1 MPPFI
6 KLLPQ
11 KTTVN
16 SKFVSKPFHCMPIF
30 DLKLP
35 PSIAR
40 ALNLPVSDPRQ
51 QQIKVLK
58 KLLRKARFTQFGQLY
73 RFDEILMSRHPGKKF
88 QQLVP
93 AYDYNKIYAQWWHKA
108 KDGIP
113 DVCWPGV
120 IHYFALSSGTSDA
133 SSKFIPITKD
143 LIRSNT
149 ITSFKQLFSL
159 AKYEDVPKSAIGKGW
174 LMLGGSTQLQ
184 KGPTYFAGDL
194 SGIQQKNI
202 PFWFQGLGLYKPGK
216 KIAREKDWA
225 KKLEEIVDNAPN
237 WDIGFIV
244 GVPAWLQLCM
254 EKIIERYR
262 LNNIHEMWPNLAFYV
277 HGGVA
282 MEPYK
287 KGFEKLLGQPITYI
301 ETYLASEGFL
311 AYQNR
316 QDAVGMHLALNNNIF
331 FEFVP
336 FDEANFDID
345 GNMVETPETF
355 MIHEIEEN
363 KDYAILIS
371 TNAGT
376 WRYAIGDTVKLV
388 NKEKSEIIITGR
400 TKHFL
405 SMVGEHLSVDN
416 MNKAI
421 EMVSEELNISI
432 PEFTVAGEPYGL
444 FFAHHWFVATNDLVD
459 KDTLR
464 CRIDEKLKELND
476 DYEVERKHAL
486 KAVIVTVLS
495 EDTFMD
501 FMKSKGKVGGQHKFP
516 RVLKGKMLED
526 WQKFLERTA
535 IYVQG

>member
-1 MPPFI
+1 MAF
-6 KLLPQ
+6 L
-11 KTTVN
+11 
-16 SKFVSKPFHCMPIF
+16 
-30 DLKLP
+30 DLKL
-35 PSIAR
+35 SKTIAA
-40 ALNLPVSDPRQ
+40 ALRLQVRDPRRQ
-51 QQIKVLK
+51 QLRVLK
-58 KLLRKARFTQFGQLY
+58 KLLRKARFTEFGQAY
-73 RFDEILMSRHPGKKF
+73 MFDEVLMSKHPGKKF

-93 AYDYNKIYAQWWHKA
+93 AYDYNKIYDQWWHRAKA
-108 KDGIP
+108 GVP

-120 IHYFALSSGTSDA
+120 IKYFALSSGTSE
-133 SSKFIPITKD
+133 STSKFIPITKD

-149 ITSFKQLFSL
+149 ITSLRQLLSL
-159 AKYEDVPKSAIGKGW
+159 AKYDDVPRRSVGKGW
-174 LMLGGSTQLQ
+174 MILGGSTQLQ
-184 KGPTYFAGDL
+184 KGPTYYAGDL

-202 PFWFQGLGLYKPGK
+202 PFWFLGLGLYKPGK
-216 KIAREKDWA
+216 KIAKEKDWA
-225 KKLEEIVDNAPN
+225 KKLDEIVENAPN

-254 EKIIERYR
+254 EKIIDRYQ
-262 LNNIHEMWPNLAFYV
+262 LNNIHDIWPNLAFYV

-287 KGFEKLLGQPITYI
+287 KGFDKLLGKPITYI

-336 FDEANFDID
+336 FDDNNFDSD
-345 GNMVETPETF
+345 GNMVSNPEAY
-355 MIHEIEEN
+355 MLHEIEEN
-363 KDYAILIS
+363 KDYSILIS

-376 WRYAIGDTVKLV
+376 WRYAIGDTVRLV

-405 SMVGEHLSVDN
+405 SLVGEHLSVDN

-421 EMVSEELNISI
+421 EMASEEMNISI
-432 PEFTVAGEPYGL
+432 PEFTVAGVPSGT
-444 FFAHHWFVATNDLVD
+444 FFAHHWYVATNDPV
-459 KDTLR
+459 
-464 CRIDEKLKELND
+464 DEKKLAVMIDNKIKQLND

-486 KAVIVTVLS
+486 KNVFVTVLS
-495 EDTFMD
+495 EKFFMD

-526 WQKFLERTA
+526 WDKFLSKQL
-535 IYVQG
+535 VS

>member
-1 MPPFI
+1 MA
-6 KLLPQ
+6 
-11 KTTVN
+11 
-16 SKFVSKPFHCMPIF
+16 IF
-30 DLKLP
+30 DITIPK
-35 PSIAR
+35 SIAR
-40 ALNLPVSDPRQ
+40 AFNIPLRDPRS

-58 KLLRKARFTQFGQLY
+58 KLLKKARFTQFGQEY
-73 RFDEILMSRHPGKKF
+73 HFDDILLSKHPGKKF

-93 AYDYNKIYAQWWHKA
+93 TYNYDKLYKAWWHKTLE
-108 KDGIP
+108 GTP

-120 IHYFALSSGTSDA
+120 IKFFALSSGTSEAA
-133 SSKFIPITKD
+133 SKYIPVTKE

-149 ITSFKQLFSL
+149 ITSLKQLVSL
-159 AKYEDVPKSAIGKGW
+159 SKYENVPKSAIGRGW

-216 KIAREKDWA
+216 KIAKEKDWA
-225 KKLEEIVDNAPN
+225 KKLDEIVEMAPN
-237 WDIGFIV
+237 WDIGFII
-244 GVPAWLQLCM
+244 GVPAWLQLLI
-254 EKIIERYR
+254 EKIIEKYQ
-262 LNNIHEMWPNLAFYV
+262 LNNIHDMWPNLAFYV

-287 KGFEKLLGQPITYI
+287 KGFEKLMGKPITYI

-311 AYQNR
+311 AYQSR
-316 QDAVGMHLALNNNIF
+316 QGTKGMQLNFNSNIF

-336 FDEANFDID
+336 FDDHNFDSD
-345 GNMVETPETF
+345 GNILENPEAL

-376 WRYAIGDTVKLV
+376 WRYAIGDTVRLID
-388 NKEKSEIIITGR
+388 KEKSEIIITGR

-405 SMVGEHLSVDN
+405 SLVGEHLSVDN

-421 EMVSEELNISI
+421 LLASETLNINI
-432 PEFTVAGEPYGL
+432 PEFTVAGIPIDN
-444 FFAHHWFVATNDLVD
+444 FFGHQWYVACDDEVD
-459 KDTLR
+459 ELKLASI
-464 CRIDEKLKELND
+464 IDEKLKLLND

-486 KAVIVTVLS
+486 KTMQVKVLP
-495 EDTFMD
+495 EHVFMD
-501 FMKSKGKVGGQHKFP
+501 FMQLKGKIGGQHKFP
-516 RVLKGKMLED
+516 RVMKGKMYEE
-526 WQKFLERTA
+526 WNQFLQNNLA
-535 IYVQG
+535 D